1 MSVDYRFIIMRGF
14 PIPDDLARHIV
25 EKEEY
30 EDYIISFDY
39 YDDNPYYFGKIVRE
53 GSAGIGYILPDGMA
67 NAAIDREIL
76 AAARD
81 ALVADNYI
89 NPTWIAGVQIR

>member
-14 PIPDDLARHIV
+14 PIPDDLAEHIV
-25 EKEEY
+25 SKEEY

-39 YDDNPYYFGKIVRE
+39 YDDTANYFGKIVRE
-53 GSAGIGYILPDGMA
+53 GDAGIGYVLPDGMA
-67 NAAIDREIL
+67 NATIDREIL
-76 AAARD
+76 IAARE